1 LEGSLLTLVAT
12 DGRRLSLSKQKGITS
27 KSSVNAIV
35 PTKALHELLRII
47 GADDAGRKGQ
57 PLQIAFGENQ
67 VCFKD
72 GETVVLSRLVEGH
85 FPSYEQVIPRTNQIH
100 LTLERGAFQSAVTRA
115 SIGAIERGGS
125 IHMNLTPGNLRL
137 SASSQGRVEVDA
149 ELAIS
154 YDGPPL
160 TIAFNPAYI
169 LDLLKV
175 MDSPEVSFDL
185 GTPLNPG
192 AIRIPGNENFVYV
205 LMPMKV

>member
-1 LEGSLLTLVAT
+1 VAT
-12 DGRRLSLSKQKGITS
+12 DGRRLSLFRQKGVAS
-27 KSSVNAIV
+27 KSAVNAIV
-35 PTKALHELLRII
+35 PTKALHELLRVI
-47 GADDAGRKGQ
+47 GTDDAGRKGQ
-57 PLQIAFGENQ
+57 LLQMAFGENQ

-100 LTLERGAFQSAVTRA
+100 LSLERSAFQSAVTRA
-115 SIGAIERGGS
+115 SIGAMERGGS
-125 IHMNLTPGNLRL
+125 VHLNLTPGNLRL

-149 ELAIS
+149 ELNVS

-160 TIAFNPAYI
+160 TIAFNPLYI
-169 LDLLKV
+169 LDLLKTL
-175 MDSPEVSFDL
+175 DTSEVSFDL

-192 AIRIPGNENFVYV
+192 AIRVPGNESFVYV